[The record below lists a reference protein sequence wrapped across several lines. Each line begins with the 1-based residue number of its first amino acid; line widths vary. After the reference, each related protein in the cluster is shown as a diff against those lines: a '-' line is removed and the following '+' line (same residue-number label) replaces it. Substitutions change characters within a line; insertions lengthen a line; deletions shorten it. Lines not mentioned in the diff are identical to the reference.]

1 MGQSHKIPFKRLNF
15 KGAYKAIKPLFDSG
29 FIGLGSEVFKF
40 EKELAKYVGAKHV
53 IATDSCTSALFV
65 SLEYENKKVVYI
77 PSMTVPLVANVCLE
91 ADLEVKFNGE
101 TDWVG
106 SAYNIWGTN
115 VYDSAHQLQRGQ
127 YGKLVKDNPGAKLCF
142 SFYPT
147 KTIGSADG
155 GAIATDD
162 DEFADWARSIITYGR
177 DQKAKYQNSWDYD
190 VAMQGYKRH
199 YTNLQATICLEQ
211 LRRLD
216 ITNAMRQM
224 VRDKYNVALGYNN
237 VSDYL
242 YRIRVEDRDGFIKY
256 ANKRG
261 IECGVHFKPLHLM
274 TPFKKFTMNK
284 DDKKRVEEEYAH
296 TVSLPFFSTMTDEEI
311 DRVIDTVKSY
321 ENLHT
326 SSK

>member
-1 MGQSHKIPFKRLNF
+1 MNF
-15 KGAYKAIKPLFDSG
+15 MGAYEAIKPLFKSG

-40 EKELAKYVGAKHV
+40 EKELADYVGGKYVV
-53 IATDSCTSALFV
+53 TVDSCTSALFLSIKYEKCGRV
-65 SLEYENKKVVYI
+65 SI
-77 PSMTVPLVANVCLE
+77 PSMTVPLVANACLE
-91 ADLEVKFNGE
+91 AGTEIIFNGE

-106 SAYNIWGTN
+106 SAYQIIGSN

-127 YGKLVKDNPGAKLCF
+127 YAALTKNNPFAKLCF

-155 GAIATDD
+155 GAIVTN
-162 DEFADWARSIITYGR
+162 DEKFADWVRAISTYGR

-190 VAMQGYKRH
+190 VTMVGYKKH

-216 ITNAMRQM
+216 EINAKRAKI
-224 VRDKYNVALGYNN
+224 RKIYNDAFSYRN

-242 YRIRVEDRDGFIKY
+242 YRIKVRNRDEFIKY
-256 ANKRG
+256 ADERE

-274 TPFKKFTMNK
+274 TPFKNIPMARE
-284 DDKKRVEEEYAH
+284 DKKKVERNYVH
-296 TVSLPFFSTMTDEEI
+296 MVSLPYFEGMTDEEI
-311 DRVIDTVKSY
+311 KRVIDCVDGYKNIHS
-321 ENLHT
+321 T
-326 SSK
+326 SR